1 MTNISGENAGT
12 DLFGLIDGHN
22 VLFVYSEQAKMPELA
37 YCITSSLLEKK
48 NMPISM
54 LRFNEHT
61 NRSSEEFKSQLCLHA
76 SLTEKDAGISIF
88 SLGGSTCID
97 MTEVLMKLEEQM
109 KLKQLIFLED
119 LGFLRWRH
127 NKLPF
132 MHFLDLLASAVK
144 DKEGTMICTVAL
156 NALET
161 ETQKLLFTIFDEVLY
176 VTGDAIQMGSK
187 KSKDDIQYT
196 FKNNRLTLKPAVNS
210 DIKKIKEIFSLS
222 LEERKE
228 LDKIVHE
235 HIEEYRKA

>member
-1 MTNISGENAGT
+1 MTEILSENAVT
-12 DLFGLIDGHN
+12 NLFGLIDGHN
-22 VLFVYSEQAKMPELA
+22 VLFTYSEQAKMPELA
-37 YCITSSLLEKK
+37 YCIMSSLLEKTG
-48 NMPISM
+48 MPMSM
-54 LRFNEHT
+54 VFFTEQT
-61 NRSSEEFKSQLCLHA
+61 NGSWKKFKCHQNLHA
-76 SLTEKDAGISIF
+76 SFTEKYDGTSMF
-88 SLGGSTCID
+88 SVGGGTCID

-109 KLKQLIFLED
+109 KLKQLVFLED
-119 LGFLRWRH
+119 LGFLRWRR

-132 MHFLDLLASAVK
+132 MHFLDLLASLMK
-144 DKEGTMICTVAL
+144 DKEGTMVCTVAL

-161 ETQKLLFTIFDEVLY
+161 DMQKLLFTIFDAVLY
-176 VTGDAIQMGSK
+176 VTEDAIQMGSK